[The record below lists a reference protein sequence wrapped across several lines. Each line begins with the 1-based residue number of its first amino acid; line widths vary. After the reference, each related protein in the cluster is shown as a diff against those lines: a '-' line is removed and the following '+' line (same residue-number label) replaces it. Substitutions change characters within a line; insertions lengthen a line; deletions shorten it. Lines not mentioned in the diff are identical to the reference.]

1 MRRHLSVPLNTLALL
16 PTLWLAF
23 SFQAFAQTAQPIT
36 SLPKPAADTTTAPA
50 YNPPAQDDGPAAARP
65 ITSLPKPPQP
75 VDATSTAPA
84 TAPVVSTSTA
94 PPPVVIETA
103 PPASSAPAVST
114 QPVPEPPP
122 APLQSSIATVPTA
135 EAPKLVRPKP
145 IRPFS
150 TAAIAV
156 NFGSGGIGVD
166 LATPLAQ
173 HFNLRVGGSFFS
185 YSASF
190 NSDGI
195 VIDGDLKFRSGRA
208 SLDYYP
214 FRGGFRIS
222 PGVTFYN
229 GNNLNATT
237 LVPGGQ
243 PFSLGDA
250 NYYSSTTD
258 PVHGTASFYLGK
270 HVAPSIT
277 VGFGN
282 MIPRSGRHVSFPF
295 EIGFQYIDAPTITL
309 NLEGT
314 ACVYLNIPQSCAPVQ
329 SDPQTQ
335 ANLQQQEADINS
347 DIKPLRFYP
356 ILSQGVSVRF

>member
-23 SFQAFAQTAQPIT
+23 SFQASAQTAQPIT
-36 SLPKPAADTTTAPA
+36 SLPKPAGDTTTTAPA
-50 YNPPAQDDGPAAARP
+50 YNPPAQDEGPTAARP

-75 VDATSTAPA
+75 VDTTSAAPA
-84 TAPVVSTSTA
+84 TAPGVSTSTT
-94 PPPVVIETA
+94 PPPVAIETA
-103 PPASSAPAVST
+103 PPASSAPVVST

-122 APLQSSIATVPTA
+122 PPLQSSIPTA

-150 TAAIAV
+150 TAALAV
-156 NFGSGGIGVD
+156 NFGSGGIGAE

-173 HFNLRVGGSFFS
+173 HFNLRVSGSFFS

-214 FRGGFRIS
+214 FHGGFRIS

-243 PFSLGDA
+243 SFSLGDT

-270 HVAPSIT
+270 HVAPSLT

>member
-1 MRRHLSVPLNTLALL
+1 MRRNLSAPLNTLALL
-16 PTLWLAF
+16 PTLWLAL
-23 SFQAFAQTAQPIT
+23 SFQSPAQTAQPIT
-36 SLPKPAADTTTAPA
+36 SLPKPPDDTTTTAPA
-50 YNPPAQDDGPAAARP
+50 YNLPAQNGTPTAARP

-75 VDATSTAPA
+75 LDTTTTTPP
-84 TAPVVSTSTA
+84 TAPVVPTSTT
-94 PPPVVIETA
+94 PPAVAIETA
-103 PPASSAPAVST
+103 PPAATAPIGGP
-114 QPVPEPPP
+114 QPAPEPAS
-122 APLQSSIATVPTA
+122 APLQSSIPPVAT
-135 EAPKLVRPKP
+135 PKLVHRKP

-150 TAAIAV
+150 TAALAV

-214 FRGGFRIS
+214 FHGGFRIS

-237 LVPGGQ
+237 LVPRGQ
-243 PFSLGDA
+243 PFSLGDT

-295 EIGFQYIDAPTITL
+295 EIGFQYIDAPTITITL
-309 NLEGT
+309 QGT
-314 ACVYLNIPQSCAPVQ
+314 ACMYANIPASCSPVAT
-329 SDPQTQ
+329 DPQTQ
-335 ANLQQQEADINS
+335 ANLQQEEANINS

-356 ILSQGVSVRF
+356 IISQGVSVRF